1 MAFRPPAREGISPR
15 KAVLHGTVPAA
26 PQYWA
31 AEAGDSPFPAGAL
44 LEPGT
49 RLECPIPAWYHP
61 EVPPEPPIPFDYQ
74 VLYAD
79 EHLLVVDKP
88 HFLPTTSNGRIVR
101 ETLQTRLRV
110 DMGNGEIVP
119 LHRLDRLTAGV
130 VVCSVNPRTRG
141 LYQHMFQ
148 DRQMHKTY
156 RARVTQPLQFEGM
169 VTLRM
174 AKPHGSRQVVVDP
187 AGTPTQ
193 TFVRASGKDV
203 ELQPLTGHT
212 HQLRVLLNHLGSP
225 ICGDDTYPVDKGL
238 ALYDF
243 SEPLQLVHERLEFI
257 DPICGARRQ
266 FFAAQG

>member
-1 MAFRPPAREGISPR
+1 
-15 KAVLHGTVPAA
+15 
-26 PQYWA
+26 
-31 AEAGDSPFPAGAL
+31 
-44 LEPGT
+44 
-49 RLECPIPAWYHP
+49 
-61 EVPPEPPIPFDYQ
+61 
-74 VLYAD
+74 
-79 EHLLVVDKP
+79 
-88 HFLPTTSNGRIVR
+88 
-101 ETLQTRLRV
+101 
-110 DMGNGEIVP
+110 
-119 LHRLDRLTAGV
+119 
-130 VVCSVNPRTRG
+130 
-141 LYQHMFQ
+141 
-148 DRQMHKTY
+148 MHKTY